1 VTVVAHQEVAL
12 DKVVDIKVKHAFFTI
27 VDELEL
33 DCAVDLVCG
42 DAVLLGDVLKLT
54 DDHAEDLGEGD
65 GLHAIPADVACRRR
79 IQNSRDK
86 RTYVLYPA
94 GLRMEHGN
102 DNGVTP
108 RRDGVA
114 AWQRRRWWSALAAGQ
129 PLRPRPLG

>member
-1 VTVVAHQEVAL
+1 VTVVAHREVAL
-12 DKVVDIKVKHAFFTI
+12 DKVVKRDIKVKHAFFTI

-42 DAVLLGDVLKLT
+42 DAMLLGDVLKLA

-65 GLHAIPADVACRRR
+65 GLHAIPTDVACRRR

-108 RRDGVA
+108 GGMGWLPGRGGDG
-114 AWQRRRWWSALAAGQ
+114 GQ
-129 PLRPRPLG
+129 H